1 MKLVMAIKF
10 IMLLVLVAGEVCV
23 NVATSNRKM
32 KVAPQ
37 PEAVGSAVA
46 ASASTEEEMKNHHT
60 IPRESWDSSQDEDE
74 DGISAGSR
82 G

>member
-1 MKLVMAIKF
+1 MAIKF

-23 NVATSNRKM
+23 ATSNRKM
-32 KVAPQ
+32 KEAPQ
-37 PEAVGSAVA
+37 PEAVESAVA
-46 ASASTEEEMKNHHT
+46 ASSPTEEEMKNHHT

-82 G
+82 W